1 MPNVVKVGAFV
12 SLCLAILAYLVI
24 KVEDLSFLGGPSQHV
39 VALFD
44 TVVGLDDKAPV
55 RVAGVRVGRVDGIGL
70 EGQQARVQLLLE
82 TPVQLTEGSYAS
94 ISNAGLLGDKYVEL
108 VMGPADAPPLAPG
121 AVLSGTTPVT
131 FDEALGKLNEL
142 GDSLTDLTGS
152 FSEQDLASSIARL
165 VENLEATS
173 SDIRQLVADNRGQV
187 SSTIRNLEAFS
198 ATLAEQLPIL
208 TEQMQQVL
216 ARVDGVVEENR
227 GDFRQSLA
235 NLRDLTERVQTSVD
249 NLNSISSQIASG
261 EGTLGKLVYDDAAHE
276 GLVGALDSV
285 KEGVGTLSET
295 LGRVNQIDF
304 QLGLEGS
311 YFTDLEESRTAV
323 SIDIEPSDTDR
334 FYLVELVDDPRGR
347 ERRQTEV
354 ITTTFDDG
362 TSETTTIE
370 TLKTEDKFTISAQF
384 GFRLGEANLR
394 AGLFESHGGAA
405 VDYHFLDRRLRISA
419 EAFDFSRELGDEDL
433 QPRLRLYG
441 RYKLNPHIY
450 LVGGYD
456 DALESDR
463 SSLFLG
469 AGIRWRDDDL
479 KYLIGSVPRF

>member
-12 SLCLAILAYLVI
+12 TLCLALLAYLVI
-24 KVEDLSFLGGPSQHV
+24 KIEDLSFLGGPSQHV
-39 VALFD
+39 IAVFD

-70 EGQQARVQLLLE
+70 EGQKARVRLLLE
-82 TPVQLTEGSYAS
+82 TPVQLPEGSYAS
-94 ISNAGLLGDKYVEL
+94 ISNAGLLGDKFVEL
-108 VMGPADAPPLAPG
+108 VLGPAGAPTLSPG
-121 AVLSGTTPVT
+121 AILPGTTPVS
-131 FDEALGKLNEL
+131 FDQALGKLSDL
-142 GDSLTDLTGS
+142 GSSLTDLTGS
-152 FSEQDLASSIARL
+152 FSEKDLASSIARL

-173 SDIRQLVADNRGQV
+173 SDIRELVAANRGQV

-198 ATLAEQLPIL
+198 ATLAQQLPLL
-208 TEQMQQVL
+208 TEQMQRVL

-227 GDFRQSLA
+227 DDFRQSLA
-235 NLRDLTERVQTSVD
+235 NLKDLTERVQTSVD
-249 NLNSISSQIASG
+249 NLNTISTQVASG
-261 EGTLGKLVYDDAAHE
+261 EGTLGKLIFDDAAHE

-295 LGRVNQIDF
+295 LGRVNKIDF
-304 QLGLEGS
+304 QLGLEGT

-323 SIDIEPSDTDR
+323 SIDIVPSDTDR
-334 FYLVELVDDPRGR
+334 FYRVELVDDPRGK

-354 ITTTFDDG
+354 ITTTLDG
-362 TSETTTIE
+362 GSPETTTIE
-370 TLKTEDKFTISAQF
+370 SLKTEDKFTLSAQF
-384 GFRLGEANLR
+384 GFRLGEVDLR

-405 VDYHFLDRRLRISA
+405 VDYHFLNRRLSITA

-433 QPRLRLYG
+433 APRLRLYG
-441 RYKLNPHIY
+441 RYKLNPHLY
-450 LVGGYD
+450 LVGGFD

-469 AGIRWRDDDL
+469 AGVRWSDDDL
-479 KYLIGSVPRF
+479 KYLMGSVPRF